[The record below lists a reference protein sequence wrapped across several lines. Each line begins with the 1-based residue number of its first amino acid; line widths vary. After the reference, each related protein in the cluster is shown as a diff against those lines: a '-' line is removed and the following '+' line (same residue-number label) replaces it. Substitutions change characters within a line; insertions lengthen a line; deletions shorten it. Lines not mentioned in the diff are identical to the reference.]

1 MLTATEYTYL
11 IENNPDEFKVK
22 YEDLKKSLCK
32 SNKIFDSGED
42 AVKAGLKTGDYFC
55 YSENNKVHS
64 KPFEVAVVSDYFL
77 FSEFGAVFLIEHMV
91 AEKDDNVKQ
100 RN

>member
-1 MLTATEYTYL
+1 MLTTTEYTYL
-11 IENNPDEFKVK
+11 IENNLDEFKVK
-22 YEDLKKSLCK
+22 YEDLKRFLCE

-42 AVKAGLKTGDYFC
+42 AVKAGLKTGDCFC

-77 FSEFGAVFLIEHMV
+77 FSEFGAVLFVEHLV
-91 AEKDDNVKQ
+91 AEKDN
-100 RN
+100 N